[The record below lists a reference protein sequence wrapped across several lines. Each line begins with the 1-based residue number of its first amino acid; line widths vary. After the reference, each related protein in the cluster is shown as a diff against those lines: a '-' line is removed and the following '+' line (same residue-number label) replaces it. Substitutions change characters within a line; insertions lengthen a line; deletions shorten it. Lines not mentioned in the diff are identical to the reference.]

1 MIEVKVPGKLFIAGE
16 YAILEPGHEAIVIAV
31 DRFVKVTV
39 QKSNNNELSL
49 PQIGYPS
56 VRWKWKNGQVHLDE
70 DSRRLAFTKSA
81 LQVAIKFLT
90 EQGEK
95 IIENFSLTID
105 SQLDDGLGKK
115 FGLGSSAAIVVG
127 IISALLQLHQVS
139 VKKDGLFKLAS
150 IAHYKTQGNGS
161 CADIAASVFG
171 GWIRYSSFRPEWLL
185 KELEEGTT
193 LTELVQ
199 KPWPY
204 LVIQPLPQPDFLVLC
219 IGWTKMSAKTGP
231 MVAKVQQLKTTD
243 PESYRTF
250 LKESKEAV
258 ALTIEGFYQK
268 NIDLVIEG
276 LTNNRL
282 ALKKLGEKAREKIET
297 PQLTTLIDIAN
308 RYGSGKSSGAGGGD
322 CGIAILSDKK
332 YRPKLEEEWKEAGI
346 EPLNLKVSTIGTERV
361 R

>member
-16 YAILEPGHEAIVIAV
+16 YAILEPGQEAIVIAV
-31 DRFVKVTV
+31 DRYVKVTV
-39 QKSNNNELSL
+39 QKSDNNELSL

-56 VRWKWKNGQVHLDE
+56 VRWEWKNGQVHLDE
-70 DSRRLAFTKSA
+70 ESRRLAFAKSA
-81 LQVAIKFLT
+81 LQVTLKFLS
-90 EQGEK
+90 EQGK
-95 IIENFSLTID
+95 NIENFSLTVG

-115 FGLGSSAAIVVG
+115 FGLGSSAAIVVA
-127 IISALLQLHQVS
+127 IISALLHLHKVS
-139 VKKDGLFKLAS
+139 VEKEGLFKLAS

-193 LTELVQ
+193 LTKLVQ

-204 LVIQPLPQPDFLVLC
+204 LVIQPLPRPDFFELC
-219 IGWTKMSAKTGP
+219 IGWTKVSAKTGP
-231 MVAKVQQLKTTD
+231 MVAKVQQLKKTD
-243 PESYRTF
+243 QESYRQF

-258 ALTIEGFYQK
+258 DLTIEGLYQQ
-268 NIDLVIEG
+268 NIDMVIEG
-276 LTNNRL
+276 LANNRMT
-282 ALKKLGEKAREKIET
+282 LKKLGEKAREKIET
-297 PQLTTLIDIAN
+297 PHLTTLIEIAN

-322 CGIAILSDKK
+322 CGIAILKNEK
-332 YRPKLEEEWKEAGI
+332 YRSKLEEEWKEAGI
-346 EPLNLKVSTIGTERV
+346 EPLNLKVSTTGAERV